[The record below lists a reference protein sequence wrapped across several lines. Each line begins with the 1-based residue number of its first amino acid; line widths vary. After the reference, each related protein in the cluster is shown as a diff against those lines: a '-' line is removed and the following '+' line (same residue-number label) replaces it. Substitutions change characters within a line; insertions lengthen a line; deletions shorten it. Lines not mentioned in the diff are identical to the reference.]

1 MPLHLVFEVMDTSV
15 YEAARSGDL
24 EKSGDCEH
32 LLLQKTPRNNKIL
45 HLAAEFGQIDFFKS
59 VLIHSQ
65 SPEFWATNNKGDT
78 PMHVS
83 TRAGYD
89 EIVGLLITQARK
101 LGADEEG
108 VLTDGESYKELLR
121 TKNSIGDMALHV
133 AIRQGDLE
141 VVILLVE
148 ADSGLCCLTNIANE
162 SPLFLAIS
170 KGFRSIA
177 LYMLDNSPTSP
188 SFQGI
193 NGVTALHAAVTRINY
208 EGIVQMMVSKKP
220 EIIKEVD
227 ANEWT
232 PLHYAALTGNIG
244 AIRLLMQQDSSISY
258 ILDKSGMSALHVAAY
273 AGRPKLTQW
282 RPDTCELVNHKGQ
295 TVLHAAVLGDQFDV
309 ISYIVDTPIE
319 LSCCI
324 NNRVAPTFPLNAT

>member
-15 YEAARSGDL
+15 YEAARS
-24 EKSGDCEH
+24 
-32 LLLQKTPRNNKIL
+32 
-45 HLAAEFGQIDFFKS
+45 AEFGQIDFFKG

-83 TRAGYD
+83 ARAGYD

-108 VLTDGESYKELLR
+108 ARIKSYSEPK
-121 TKNSIGDMALHV
+121 I
-133 AIRQGDLE
+133 Q
-141 VVILLVE
+141 
-148 ADSGLCCLTNIANE
+148 
-162 SPLFLAIS
+162 LAIWH
-170 KGFRSIA
+170 
-177 LYMLDNSPTSP
+177 YMLLSDK
-188 SFQGI
+188 GI
-193 NGVTALHAAVTRINY
+193 NGVTVLHVAVTRINY
-208 EGIVQMMVSKKP
+208 EGIVQIMVSKKP

-232 PLHYAALTGNIG
+232 PLYYAALTGNIG

-273 AGRPKLTQW
+273 AGRPKVM
-282 RPDTCELVNHKGQ
+282 E
-295 TVLHAAVLGDQFDV
+295 
-309 ISYIVDTPIE
+309 
-319 LSCCI
+319 
-324 NNRVAPTFPLNAT
+324 

>member
-15 YEAARSGDL
+15 YEAAKSGDL

-45 HLAAEFGQIDFFKS
+45 HLAAEFGQIDFFKG

-141 VVILLVE
+141 V
-148 ADSGLCCLTNIANE
+148 
-162 SPLFLAIS
+162 
-170 KGFRSIA
+170 
-177 LYMLDNSPTSP
+177 
-188 SFQGI
+188 GI

-273 AGRPKLTQW
+273 AGRPKVM
-282 RPDTCELVNHKGQ
+282 E
-295 TVLHAAVLGDQFDV
+295 
-309 ISYIVDTPIE
+309 
-319 LSCCI
+319 
-324 NNRVAPTFPLNAT
+324 